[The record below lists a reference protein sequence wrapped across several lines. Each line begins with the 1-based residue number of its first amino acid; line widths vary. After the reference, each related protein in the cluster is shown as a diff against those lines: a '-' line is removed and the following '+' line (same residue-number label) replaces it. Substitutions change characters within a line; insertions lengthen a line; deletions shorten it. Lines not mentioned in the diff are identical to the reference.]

1 MRNSESISMSIRSYT
16 YSKNWLVNKLQEL
29 EKKQTATR
37 KKLDKEINDTKRQIK
52 ECELRITFLE
62 DDLKSL
68 SK

>member
-29 EKKQTATR
+29 EKKQTVTR